1 MRQQNSFGKR
11 GQSGGRPDMQ
21 PAGREKPFHQ
31 EVDDVEDPVVTRFVA
46 NQPWPAFAAAA
57 ITLMLTGGF
66 LFTGVGKGMPSLA
79 FIPVMLIVG
88 YVLYLQF
95 RGLQANMGDREERI
109 KRAIGARYPLV
120 PILGMIAGLVYFMVT
135 EQQSLSDIVAYDW
148 ADIFGLR
155 TDIEAQEPLSA
166 TLFDTM
172 ASFGGAG
179 LFLAFLWYRASRH
192 FSDKT

>member
-11 GQSGGRPDMQ
+11 GQSGLRANMQ
-21 PAGREKPFHQ
+21 PVNRETPFHQ
-31 EVDDVEDPVVTRFVA
+31 AVDDVEDPLVTRLVA
-46 NQPWPAFAAAA
+46 SQPWPAFAAVA
-57 ITLMLTGGF
+57 ITLVLTGGL

-95 RGLQANMGDREERI
+95 RGLQANMRDREERI
-109 KRAIGARYPLV
+109 KRSISARYPLV

-135 EQQSLSDIVAYDW
+135 EQQSLSDIAAYDW
-148 ADIFGLR
+148 SDIFGLR
-155 TDIEAQEPLSA
+155 TDVGAAEPLTY

-172 ASFGGAG
+172 ATFGGAG
-179 LFLAFLWYRASRH
+179 LFLAFLWYRAAKH